1 MVRRVP
7 GIAALAAM
15 AVVIVPSFLVALS
28 LRAGE
33 EAEVD
38 DRLDR
43 AATDVAV
50 TLTRELDRLADLGA
64 DLAVAT
70 TLLDVVDAGSYA
82 ALLDRFALDD
92 RFPSLTGVTQVERI
106 PRAEI
111 EEQLRRREPGG
122 PVLELREDA
131 GGAVVRAA
139 TLTYPLE
146 RNRAVLG
153 VDLTSRPESAAAHDT
168 ALRTGRPALSE
179 LTRIVQLPADEP
191 GAVLHV
197 PVLGDGATTASLGMV
212 LSVGQLFEG
221 LDPLP
226 SGVEIRLV
234 DPGSPVFPT
243 AALLPA
249 EGPLLGRS
257 ATASAPAYGRQWVV
271 EVVATEGFVQP
282 LLRRG
287 STLLALGGLVAGL
300 LVGVLVSA
308 LSSRERHATALVA
321 ERTAEVRT
329 ANRELAD
336 ANRDLADANAQ
347 LELAD
352 RTKDE
357 FLAAVSHELRTPL
370 TVISGFVESL
380 RRLRPTG
387 DELEDLLQPIE
398 RNVHRLDGL
407 VADLLTLVSLDA
419 GALVPHPEPVRLAAV
434 LYRVPREL
442 VGLPQEAVAIRVE
455 GDPVARVDR
464 AHLERILVNLLT
476 NADRHGEPPIEI
488 AVRQRDEGV
497 VELTVR
503 DHGEGIPEAEAEVIF
518 ERFTRAPSKR
528 AVVGTGL
535 GLTIVR
541 ELAVLG
547 GGGVVYSS
555 AQPGARFT
563 VWLPASDRVPEAAA
577 APRQVAG
584 EDPEARTSTPAP

>member
-1 MVRRVP
+1 VPRRVP

-15 AVVIVPSFLVALS
+15 GMVVVPSLLVAFS
-28 LRAGE
+28 LRASE

-38 DRLDR
+38 ARLDR
-43 AATDVAV
+43 AATDVSV
-50 TLTRELDRLADLGA
+50 TLVRELDRLADLGA
-64 DLAVAT
+64 DLAIAT
-70 TLLDVVDAGSYA
+70 TMLDAVDAGSYA
-82 ALLDRFALDD
+82 ALLDRFALDE
-92 RFPSLTGVTQVERI
+92 RFPSLTGITYVECV
-106 PRAEI
+106 PRAQI
-111 EEQLRRREPGG
+111 EQQLRLREGGG
-122 PVLELREDA
+122 PPLELREDA
-131 GGAVVRAA
+131 GGDVVRVA
-139 TLTYPLE
+139 TMSYPLE

-153 VDLTSRPESAAAHDT
+153 VDLTSRPESASAHDR
-168 ALRTGRPALSE
+168 ALRTGQPALSD
-179 LTRIVQLPADEP
+179 LTRIVQLRLDEP

-197 PVLGDGATTASLGMV
+197 PVVDDGPPTASLGMV
-212 LSVGQLFEG
+212 LSVEQLFQG

-226 SGVEIRLV
+226 SGIEIRLV

-243 AALLPA
+243 AAVLSA
-249 EGPLLGRS
+249 EGPLLDR
-257 ATASAPAYGRQWVV
+257 AASAPAPGHGQEWTV
-271 EVVATEGFVQP
+271 EVTATPGFVQP

-287 STLLALGGLVAGL
+287 STLLGLGGVVAGL
-300 LVGVLVSA
+300 LVGLLVSA

-329 ANRELAD
+329 ANAELAATNLELAA
-336 ANRDLADANAQ
+336 ANNQ

-352 RTKDE
+352 RNKDD

-419 GALVPHPEPVRLAAV
+419 GALVPHPEPVRLADVMA
-434 LYRVPREL
+434 RVAREL
-442 VGLPQEAVAIRVE
+442 AGLPSEVVLVQVE
-455 GDPVARVDR
+455 GDPVAMVDR
-464 AHLERILVNLLT
+464 GHLERMLVNLLT
-476 NADRHGEPPIEI
+476 NADRHGEPPIEV
-488 AVRQRDEGV
+488 AARQRDEGF
-497 VELTVR
+497 VELAVR
-503 DHGEGIPEAEAEVIF
+503 DHGAGIPEDEAEVVF
-518 ERFTRAPSKR
+518 ERFTRAPSTQ

-541 ELAVLG
+541 ELATLG

-563 VWLPASDRVPEAAA
+563 VWMPAADQLTAVDGALPAVRP
-577 APRQVAG
+577 
-584 EDPEARTSTPAP
+584 ARSPC